1 MLTAHILTMLEA
13 KGLDWSTL
21 SVFIVPPLTGGII
34 GYFTN
39 DLAIAMLFKPYR
51 AIKVGDRRL
60 PFTPGL
66 IPRNQERL
74 AQRISD
80 AIMTSLLTPEE
91 LQAVAQRLLQTERMQ
106 GAILWLLQLALD
118 QVKSD
123 QDQRTTKI
131 LANILRD
138 FADQSLPRIIVAL
151 ARREDFLQEQL
162 DQIFDQVLLDL
173 QLSDEQAQQLATWII
188 NVVVPPDTLRLLL
201 IDFLT
206 DRNIAI
212 LDQDLRTKT
221 SGTYWLVAN
230 VMGAQNALVRLRTFC
245 IEEKLACNTILAELL
260 VSLGIRQ
267 RFVEWLASL
276 SLQNLPVRTVRQL
289 RQQFRES
296 VRSYTQNKGI
306 TVLQNLGS
314 SLDWDET
321 ATLIVN
327 RLRTSEV
334 VASSLAIVSEDLA
347 LILERY
353 LERDLEMIVTKVIP
367 ILNLDQVI
375 TDRVKR
381 TAPEDLEAA
390 IQGIVKTEL
399 QAIVVLGGV
408 LGMVIGVFQSLFLLF
423 S

>member
-1 MLTAHILTMLEA
+1 MLEA

>member
-1 MLTAHILTMLEA
+1 
-13 KGLDWSTL
+13 
-21 SVFIVPPLTGGII
+21 
-34 GYFTN
+34 
-39 DLAIAMLFKPYR
+39 
-51 AIKVGDRRL
+51 
-60 PFTPGL
+60 
-66 IPRNQERL
+66 
-74 AQRISD
+74 
-80 AIMTSLLTPEE
+80 LTPEE
-91 LQAVAQRLLQTERMQ
+91 LQVVAQRLLQTERMQ

-123 QDQRTTKI
+123 RDQRTAKI

-173 QLSDEQAQQLATWII
+173 QLSDEQAQQLANWII

-221 SGTYWLVAN
+221 SGTYWLVVN

-260 VSLGIRQ
+260 ISLGIRQ

-334 VASSLAIVSEDLA
+334 VANSLTIISEDLA

-353 LERDLEMIVTKVIP
+353 LERDLEMIVTKALP

-399 QAIVVLGGV
+399 QAIVILGGV
-408 LGMVIGVFQSLFLLF
+408 LGMVIGMFQSLFLLF

>member
-1 MLTAHILTMLEA
+1 MFREHIVGINEA
-13 KGLDWSTL
+13 TGLDWSTL
-21 SVFIVPPLTGGII
+21 GVVIVPPVAGGII

-39 DLAIAMLFKPYR
+39 DLAISMLFKPYR
-51 AIKVGDRRL
+51 AIRIGNRRL

-74 AQRISD
+74 AQRVSD

-91 LQAVAQRLLQTERMQ
+91 LQAIAQRLLQTERVE
-106 GAILWLLQLALD
+106 GAIFWLLQLALD

-123 QDQRTTKI
+123 TDQKTAKI

-151 ARREDFLQEQL
+151 ARREDFLQNQL
-162 DQIFDQVLLDL
+162 DQVFDQVLLDL
-173 QLSDEQAQQLATWII
+173 QLTDDQAQQLANWII
-188 NVVVPPDTLRLLL
+188 TVVVPPDTLRLIL

-206 DRNIAI
+206 DRNITI
-212 LDQDLRTKT
+212 LDQDLRAKT

-230 VMGAQNALVRLRTFC
+230 VVGIQNALIRLRTFC
-245 IEEKLACNTILAELL
+245 IEEKQACNAILGELL
-260 VSLGIRQ
+260 VSLAIRQ
-267 RFVEWLASL
+267 RFIEWLTSL

-296 VRSYTQNKGI
+296 VRGYTQNKGI
-306 TVLQNLGS
+306 SVLQNLGTS
-314 SLDWDET
+314 VDWDES
-321 ATLIVN
+321 ATLIVS

-334 VASSLAIVSEDLA
+334 VATSLKDVSADLA
-347 LILERY
+347 LIIERY
-353 LERDLEMIVTKVIP
+353 LERDLEMIVMKVLP

-375 TDRVKR
+375 IDRVKR
-381 TAPEDLEAA
+381 TEPEDLEAA

-399 QAIVVLGGV
+399 RAIVILGGV
-408 LGMVIGVFQSLFLLF
+408 LGIVIGLLQSVILLF

>member
-1 MLTAHILTMLEA
+1 M
-13 KGLDWSTL
+13 DWSTL
-21 SVFIVPPLTGGII
+21 GVVIVPPIAGGII

-39 DLAIAMLFKPYR
+39 DLAISMLFKPYR
-51 AIKVGDRRL
+51 AIKIGKRTL

-74 AQRISD
+74 AQRVSD

-91 LQAVAQRLLQTERMQ
+91 LQAIAQRLLQRERVQ

-123 QDQRTTKI
+123 TDQRTAKI

-151 ARREDFLQEQL
+151 ARREDFLQDQL
-162 DQIFDQVLLDL
+162 DQVFDQVLLDL
-173 QLSDEQAQQLATWII
+173 QLSDEQAQQLANWII
-188 NVVVPPDTLRLLL
+188 KVVVPPDSLRLLL

-206 DRNIAI
+206 DRNIAV
-212 LDQDLRTKT
+212 LDQDLRSKT
-221 SGTYWLVAN
+221 SGTYWLVVN
-230 VMGAQNALVRLRTFC
+230 VLGIQSGLVRFRTFC
-245 IEEKLACNTILAELL
+245 IEEKLACNAILADLL

-296 VRSYTQNKGI
+296 VRGYTQNKGI
-306 TVLQNLGS
+306 SVLQNLGTS
-314 SLDWDET
+314 VDWDES

-327 RLRTSEV
+327 RLRTSDV
-334 VASSLAIVSEDLA
+334 VAMSLKDISEDLA

-353 LERDLEMIVTKVIP
+353 LERDLEMIVTNALP

-375 TDRVKR
+375 IDRVKR
-381 TAPEDLEAA
+381 TDPEDLETA

-399 QAIVVLGGV
+399 QAIVILGGV
-408 LGMVIGVFQSLFLLF
+408 LGMVIGALQSVILLF

>member
-1 MLTAHILTMLEA
+1 MLTAHILTMVEA

-21 SVFIVPPLTGGII
+21 GVFIVPPLTGGII

-39 DLAIAMLFKPYR
+39 DLAISMLFKPYR

-91 LQAVAQRLLQTERMQ
+91 LQVVAQRLLQTERMQ

-123 QDQRTTKI
+123 RDQRTAKI

-173 QLSDEQAQQLATWII
+173 QLSDEQAQQLANWII

-221 SGTYWLVAN
+221 SGTYWLVVN

-260 VSLGIRQ
+260 ISLGIRQ

-334 VASSLAIVSEDLA
+334 VANSLTIISEDLA

-353 LERDLEMIVTKVIP
+353 LERDLEMIVTKALP

-399 QAIVVLGGV
+399 QAIVILGGV
-408 LGMVIGVFQSLFLLF
+408 LGMVIGMFQSLFLLF

>member
-1 MLTAHILTMLEA
+1 MVEA

-21 SVFIVPPLTGGII
+21 GVFIVPPLTGGII

-39 DLAIAMLFKPYR
+39 DLAISMLFKPYR

-91 LQAVAQRLLQTERMQ
+91 LQVVAQRLLQTERMQ

-123 QDQRTTKI
+123 RDQRTAKI

-173 QLSDEQAQQLATWII
+173 QLSDEQAQQLANWII

-221 SGTYWLVAN
+221 SGTYWLVVN

-260 VSLGIRQ
+260 ISLGIRQ

-334 VASSLAIVSEDLA
+334 VANSLTIISEDLA

-353 LERDLEMIVTKVIP
+353 LERDLEMIVTKALP

-399 QAIVVLGGV
+399 QAIVILGGV
-408 LGMVIGVFQSLFLLF
+408 LGMVIGMFQSLFLLF